1 MSRIRSER
9 TGPELELLAA
19 LRRAGLRPVLHN
31 KRLPGRPD
39 FSFSKIRLAVF
50 LDGCFWHGCPAHYRS
65 PRSNRRFW
73 RLKLDGNRRRDRRAR
88 RRLNHFGWRT
98 MTVRECAVKARLKK
112 ATARIIRRTRPL
124 QCL

>member
-73 RLKLDGNRRRDRRAR
+73 RLKLDGNRRRDRRVKR
-88 RRLNHFGWRT
+88 HLNLLGWRT
-98 MTVRECAVKARLKK
+98 AVVWEHAVRRDAGGAAKRIAR
-112 ATARIIRRTRPL
+112 RCRTL
-124 QCL
+124 QDR